1 MQAEILGMLVAC
13 ICHDLDHRGTNNTFE
28 RKRNNPLAR
37 LYSTSTLERHHLN
50 HCLLLLNIKGN
61 GILDNLSKVNIIQS
75 YGIREVFTFWHSCFL
90 TDPKIHFSRM
100 NIHWHYKSSN
110 RVFLQLIWNN
120 ILDTEMKSPN
130 TQIWIPAFV

>member
-1 MQAEILGMLVAC
+1 MLVAC

-75 YGIREVFTFWHSCFL
+75 YVIREVFSLSFDTHVLL
-90 TDPKIHFSRM
+90 TYPKIHLSRM
-100 NIHWHYKSSN
+100 NIH
-110 RVFLQLIWNN
+110 
-120 ILDTEMKSPN
+120 
-130 TQIWIPAFV
+130 